1 MEVVCLSIMELWKHK
16 QNNTFQSYG
25 NYGIKGADTEVF
37 MKLNNWV

>member
-25 NYGIKGADTEVF
+25 NYGVDTEVF
-37 MKLNNWV
+37 MKLNDWVW